1 MFSRPAALALSL
13 LLAISPL
20 QAEEE
25 TPTEEAPT
33 ATDTATEPAEEVRA
47 PLAERSEVEATAL
60 EQRLE
65 QKEQQQLQAGD
76 ERFLALWLPAN
87 VADPSG
93 AVIIL
98 PGDDETADWPQS
110 VGPLRSKLPN
120 GGWHSL
126 SLTLPDPNSDAPP
139 LRSAEPPDP
148 ELEEE
153 AAAETTTASAEES
166 AEGSPTADEAVAE
179 PSNTQL
185 DSAETAASKVK
196 NTEEQQKAH
205 AERVLARI
213 GSAIDF
219 AEQQQAKTIVL
230 LGHGSGAYWAARYLA
245 ERKPA
250 NIQNLLLVAAQ
261 LPAGYTPPLDELIP
275 QLQLATGDFYYKD
288 LSADRQAALKRS
300 QASKRQKHPSYIQI
314 AMKALPGNREAEQEQ
329 LYRRIRG
336 WLTLKLQVK

>member
-13 LLAISPL
+13 LLSISPL
-20 QAEEE
+20 HAEEE
-25 TPTEEAPT
+25 PSAADTPA
-33 ATDTATEPAEEVRA
+33 EPAEELRA
-47 PLAERSEVEATAL
+47 PLTERSELEATAL
-60 EQRLE
+60 EQQLE
-65 QKEQQQLQAGD
+65 QKEQQQLQAGA

-87 VADPSG
+87 VPEPNG
-93 AVIIL
+93 VVIIL
-98 PGDDETADWPQS
+98 PGDDESADWPQS
-110 VGPLRSKLPN
+110 VGPLRRKLPN

-126 SLTLPDPNSDAPP
+126 SLTLPDPNNVAPP
-139 LRSAEPPDP
+139 LRSAEPPETEP
-148 ELEEE
+148 AGE
-153 AAAETTTASAEES
+153 AAADATKATTEEGT
-166 AEGSPTADEAVAE
+166 EGSPAVDDAAT
-179 PSNTQL
+179 PTSNSQL
-185 DSAETAASKVK
+185 DSAETAASKAK
-196 NTEEQQKAH
+196 SIEEQQKAH

-213 GSAIDF
+213 ESAIGF

-230 LGHGSGAYWAARYLA
+230 LGHGSGSYWAARYLA

-250 NIQNLLLVAAQ
+250 QIQNLLLVAAQ

-288 LSADRQAALKRS
+288 LPADRQAALKRS

-336 WLTLKLQVK
+336 WLTLKLQAK